1 MLICLLIL
9 LLRNKY
15 SPGLSPGV
23 SFIESVLKG
32 NVLRC
37 FSASAR
43 HLDEMHYMALTKQM
57 RDSRKEILFVYFT
70 FLTCILVSVMI
81 VLLIDIK
88 LGRKEKCQTDHLV
101 PFSSF
106 QQ

>member
-1 MLICLLIL
+1 
-9 LLRNKY
+9 
-15 SPGLSPGV
+15 
-23 SFIESVLKG
+23 
-32 NVLRC
+32 
-37 FSASAR
+37 
-43 HLDEMHYMALTKQM
+43 MALTKQM

-101 PFSSF
+101 PYY
-106 QQ
+106 QP